1 MVDDERMIRWSI
13 QQALSKD
20 GHSVT
25 AVETGEEAVAQASD
39 EMPDLVFLDITLP
52 GIDGIEVL
60 RRLKGIE
67 PSVAVVMVTATDEVK
82 TAVEA
87 MRLGA
92 YDYVSKPFDLDR
104 LRVIAQNALDRHELR
119 QEVEFHRKESVK
131 KHGFHRIVGSSRKL
145 AEVVEVARKV
155 AKSDA
160 ATVLLQGESGVG
172 KDLLAQ
178 AIHYESARAT
188 RPFIPINCTA
198 LPEELLESELMG
210 HEKGAFTDA
219 KIAKKGLF
227 EVADG
232 GTIFLDEIGDMK
244 PGLQAKLLRFIEN
257 KAFRRVGGHR
267 DISVDVRIV
276 AATNRNL
283 DELVRTGQFRE
294 DLYFRLNV
302 IPIRIP
308 SLRERREDMRPLAE
322 HFLSELCSDIR
333 RSRGGFSDLSKR
345 QMTVYGWPG
354 NVREMR
360 NIIERAL
367 ILGAG
372 DVVDRL
378 DLPVPTG
385 GGGAGIPLTDAALAS
400 VSVTGEA
407 VAEPSVPGSGSGM
420 SGTALVGEAPGKV
433 RDFGVVAEGAGPG
446 VSGVDGPGVPY
457 PGGHAFRLP
466 AGGIVLEDVEQG
478 FLRQAL
484 EATQGNQTKAAEML
498 GLTRDALRYRMKKF
512 GVT

>member
-1 MVDDERMIRWSI
+1 MARSRILVVDDERMIRWSI

-52 GIDGIEVL
+52 GIDGVEVL
-60 RRLKGIE
+60 RRLKAIE
-67 PSVAVVMVTATDEVK
+67 PSVSVVMVTATDDVK

-104 LRVIAQNALDRHELR
+104 LRVIAQNALDRNELR

-131 KHGFHRIVGSSRKL
+131 RYGFHRIIGSSRKL

-219 KIAKKGLF
+219 KFTKKGLF

-232 GTIFLDEIGDMK
+232 GTIYLDEIGDMK
-244 PGLQAKLLRFIEN
+244 VGMQAKMLRFIET
-257 KAFRRVGGHR
+257 KTFKRVGGHR
-267 DISVDVRIV
+267 DIEVDVRII
-276 AATNRNL
+276 AATNKDL
-283 DELVRTGQFRE
+283 TGAVRSGTFRE
-294 DLYFRLNV
+294 DLFYRLNV
-302 IPIRIP
+302 IPIEMP
-308 SLRERREDMRPLAE
+308 PLRERREDIIPLAH
-322 HFLSELCSDIR
+322 HFLSVLSEDVKR
-333 RSRGGFSDLSKR
+333 KVRGFAEGTLAS
-345 QMTVYGWPG
+345 MTAYDWPG

-360 NIIERAL
+360 NLIERAL
-367 ILGAG
+367 ILGEGEHLEIAPLPAKAGERRYIARNEEEAPVPMGFGPPADETGEGGTVGPAVAPAPG
-372 DVVDRL
+372 DV
-378 DLPVPTG
+378 
-385 GGGAGIPLTDAALAS
+385 AAFSL
-400 VSVTGEA
+400 
-407 VAEPSVPGSGSGM
+407 
-420 SGTALVGEAPGKV
+420 PGK
-433 RDFGVVAEGAGPG
+433 GVVLEE
-446 VSGVDGPGVPY
+446 VEK
-457 PGGHAFRLP
+457 AF
-466 AGGIVLEDVEQG
+466 IV
-478 FLRQAL
+478 QAL
-484 EATQGNQTKAAEML
+484 EAQGGNQTRAAQML

-512 GVT
+512 GFLE

>member
-52 GIDGIEVL
+52 GIDGVEVL
-60 RRLKGIE
+60 RRLKAIE
-67 PSVAVVMVTATDEVK
+67 PSVAVVMVTATDDVK

-131 KHGFHRIVGSSRKL
+131 RYGFHRIVGPSRSL
-145 AEVVEVARKV
+145 ADVVEIARKV

-160 ATVLLQGESGVG
+160 ATVLLQGESGTG

-178 AIHYESARAT
+178 AIHYESRRAN

-198 LPEELLESELMG
+198 LPTELLESELMG

-219 KIAKKGLF
+219 KAVKKGLF

-232 GTIFLDEIGDMK
+232 GTIYLDEIGDMK
-244 PGLQAKLLRFIEN
+244 VDLQSKMLRFIET
-257 KAFRRVGGHR
+257 KTFKRVGGHR
-267 DISVDVRIV
+267 DIEVDVRII
-276 AATNRNL
+276 AATNRDL
-283 DELVRTGQFRE
+283 QAAVRSGAFRE
-294 DLYFRLNV
+294 DLFYRLNV
-302 IPIRIP
+302 IPIEMP
-308 SLRERREDMRPLAE
+308 PLRDRREDILPLAE
-322 HFLSELCSDIR
+322 HFLALLNEDVKR
-333 RSRGGFSDLSKR
+333 KVHGFTPETLSALR
-345 QMTVYGWPG
+345 DYDWPG

-360 NIIERAL
+360 NLIERAL
-367 ILGAG
+367 ILGEGEYLEIWPLSRLAG
-372 DVVDRL
+372 RQSSRGPAMTEGGMDR
-378 DLPVPTG
+378 
-385 GGGAGIPLTDAALAS
+385 DAA
-400 VSVTGEA
+400 
-407 VAEPSVPGSGSGM
+407 
-420 SGTALVGEAPGKV
+420 GTAARATVGATDTDTVG
-433 RDFGVVAEGAGPG
+433 AGAGPHAG
-446 VSGVDGPGVPY
+446 AA
-457 PGGHAFRLP
+457 GGGDAAAFTLP
-466 AGGIVLEDVEQG
+466 ARGVVLEEVEKT
-478 FLRQAL
+478 FIIQAL
-484 EATQGNQTKAAEML
+484 EAQGGNQTRAAQML

-512 GVT
+512 GFLE

>member
-13 QQALSKD
+13 QQALLKD

-25 AVETGEEAVAQASD
+25 AVETGEEAVAQAAD

-52 GIDGIEVL
+52 GIDGVEVL
-60 RRLKGIE
+60 RRLKAIE
-67 PSVAVVMVTATDEVK
+67 PSVSVVMVTATDDVK

-104 LRVIAQNALDRHELR
+104 LRVIAQNALDRNELR

-131 KHGFHRIVGSSRKL
+131 RYGFHRIIGSSRKL

-219 KIAKKGLF
+219 KFAKKGLF

-232 GTIFLDEIGDMK
+232 GTIYLDEIGDMK
-244 PGLQAKLLRFIEN
+244 VGLQAKMLRFIET
-257 KAFRRVGGHR
+257 KAFKRVGGHR
-267 DISVDVRIV
+267 DIEVDVRII
-276 AATNRNL
+276 AATNTDLN
-283 DELVRTGQFRE
+283 EAVRSGAFRE
-294 DLYFRLNV
+294 DLFYRLNV
-302 IPIRIP
+302 IPIEMP
-308 SLRERREDMRPLAE
+308 PLRERREDIIPLAH
-322 HFLSELCSDIR
+322 HFLSALSEDVKR
-333 RSRGGFSDLSKR
+333 KVRGFAEGTLAS
-345 QMTVYGWPG
+345 MTAYDWPG

-360 NIIERAL
+360 NLIERAL
-367 ILGAG
+367 ILGEGEYLELRPLSGLA
-372 DVVDRL
+372 DRRSSR
-378 DLPVPTG
+378 VPSMAEG
-385 GGGAGIPLTDAALAS
+385 GGDRDAA
-400 VSVTGEA
+400 
-407 VAEPSVPGSGSGM
+407 
-420 SGTALVGEAPGKV
+420 GTAAEGKV
-433 RDFGVVAEGAGPG
+433 WIPATETVGAGAGPHGGATGGDAASALTLPPRG
-446 VSGVDGPGVPY
+446 V
-457 PGGHAFRLP
+457 
-466 AGGIVLEDVEQG
+466 VLEDVEKE
-478 FLRQAL
+478 FILQAL
-484 EATQGNQTKAAEML
+484 EAQGGNQTRAAQML

-512 GVT
+512 GFLE

>member
-1 MVDDERMIRWSI
+1 MARSRILVVDDERMIRWSI

-52 GIDGIEVL
+52 GIDGVEVL
-60 RRLKGIE
+60 RRLKDME
-67 PSVAVVMVTATDEVK
+67 PSVAVVMVTATDDVK

-131 KHGFHRIVGSSRKL
+131 RYGFHRIVGSSRKL
-145 AEVVEVARKV
+145 ADVVEMARKV

-172 KDLLAQ
+172 KDLFAQ

-188 RPFIPINCTA
+188 RPFIAINCTA

-219 KIAKKGLF
+219 KFAKKGLF

-257 KAFRRVGGHR
+257 KVFRRVGGHR

-308 SLRERREDMRPLAE
+308 PLRERREDLLPLAD
-322 HFLSELCSDIR
+322 HFLSELCNDIR
-333 RSRGGFSDLSKR
+333 RIRGGLSDLSKR
-345 QMTVYGWPG
+345 QVTAYDWPG
-354 NVREMR
+354 NVRELR

-367 ILGAG
+367 ILGAA
-372 DVVDRL
+372 DSVERL
-378 DLPVPTG
+378 DLPVP
-385 GGGAGIPLTDAALAS
+385 P
-400 VSVTGEA
+400 
-407 VAEPSVPGSGSGM
+407 VPGEEGPAFSGAAPPG
-420 SGTALVGEAPGKV
+420 AAPAGEAPG
-433 RDFGVVAEGAGPG
+433 DAGDSGAAGEVG
-446 VSGVDGPGVPY
+446 DDRRRADRSGAPA
-457 PGGHAFRLP
+457 PGGQAFRLP
-466 AGGIVLEDVEQG
+466 EGGIVLEEVERD

-484 EATQGNQTKAAEML
+484 EATQGNQTRAAEAL

-512 GVT
+512 GFM

>member
-25 AVETGEEAVAQASD
+25 AVETGEEAVAQATD

-52 GIDGIEVL
+52 GIDGVEVL

-104 LRVIAQNALDRHELR
+104 LRVIAQNALDRQELR

-131 KHGFHRIVGSSRKL
+131 RYGFHRIVGSSRKL
-145 AEVVEVARKV
+145 DEVVEVARKV

-178 AIHYESARAT
+178 AIHYEGARAT
-188 RPFIPINCTA
+188 RPFIAINCTA

-219 KIAKKGLF
+219 KFAKKGLF

-257 KAFRRVGGHR
+257 KVFRRIGGHR
-267 DISVDVRIV
+267 DITVDVRIV

-294 DLYFRLNV
+294 DLFFRLNV
-302 IPIRIP
+302 IPVRIP
-308 SLRERREDMRPLAE
+308 PLRERREDILPLAD
-322 HFLSELCSDIR
+322 HFLSVFSNDIR
-333 RSRGGFSDLSKR
+333 RTRSGFSDLSKR
-345 QMTVYGWPG
+345 QMMSYDWPG
-354 NVREMR
+354 NVRELR
-360 NIIERAL
+360 NIVERAL
-367 ILGAG
+367 ILGPEG
-372 DVVDRL
+372 ILECL
-378 DLPVPTG
+378 DLPLPPEPGDHGLAAAQVLPGPG
-385 GGGAGIPLTDAALAS
+385 G
-400 VSVTGEA
+400 
-407 VAEPSVPGSGSGM
+407 
-420 SGTALVGEAPGKV
+420 
-433 RDFGVVAEGAGPG
+433 EGAASAAESALSPG
-446 VSGVDGPGVPY
+446 AR
-457 PGGHAFRLP
+457 PGGHGFRLP
-466 AGGIVLEDVEQG
+466 PSGIVLEDVEQE

-484 EATQGNQTKAAEML
+484 EATRGNQTKAAEML

-512 GVT
+512 SLL

>member
-52 GIDGIEVL
+52 GIDGVEVL
-60 RRLKGIE
+60 RRLKAIE

-131 KHGFHRIVGSSRKL
+131 RYGFHRIVGPSGKL
-145 AEVVEVARKV
+145 AAVVEIARKV

-160 ATVLLQGESGVG
+160 ATVLLQGESGTG

-178 AIHYESARAT
+178 AIHYESRRAN

-198 LPEELLESELMG
+198 LPTELLESELMG

-219 KIAKKGLF
+219 KAAKKGLF

-232 GTIFLDEIGDMK
+232 GTIYLDEIGDMK
-244 PGLQAKLLRFIEN
+244 VDLQSKMLRFIET
-257 KAFRRVGGHR
+257 KTFKRVGGHR
-267 DISVDVRIV
+267 DIEVDVRII
-276 AATNRNL
+276 AATNRDL
-283 DELVRTGQFRE
+283 QAAVRSGAFRE
-294 DLYFRLNV
+294 DLFYRLNV
-302 IPIRIP
+302 IPIEMP
-308 SLRERREDMRPLAE
+308 PLRDRREDILPLAE
-322 HFLSELCSDIR
+322 HFLSLLNEDVKR
-333 RSRGGFSDLSKR
+333 KVHGFTEGTRSALAEYD
-345 QMTVYGWPG
+345 WPG

-360 NIIERAL
+360 NLIERAL
-367 ILGAG
+367 ILGEGEYLEIAP
-372 DVVDRL
+372 
-378 DLPVPTG
+378 LP
-385 GGGAGIPLTDAALAS
+385 A
-400 VSVTGEA
+400 
-407 VAEPSVPGSGSGM
+407 M
-420 SGTALVGEAPGKV
+420 SGGRRSIARNEKEAPV
-433 RDFGVVAEGAGPG
+433 PG
-446 VSGVDGPGVPY
+446 VSGLPADEAGEVGPGGAPATDDVASFSL
-457 PGGHAFRLP
+457 PGKGV
-466 AGGIVLEDVEQG
+466 VLEEVEKS
-478 FLRQAL
+478 FIIQAL
-484 EATQGNQTKAAEML
+484 DSQEGNQTRAAQML

-512 GVT
+512 GFLE